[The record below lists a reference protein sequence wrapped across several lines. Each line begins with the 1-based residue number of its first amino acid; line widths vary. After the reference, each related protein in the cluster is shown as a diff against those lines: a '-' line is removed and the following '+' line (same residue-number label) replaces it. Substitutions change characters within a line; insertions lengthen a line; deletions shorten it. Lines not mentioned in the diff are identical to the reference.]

1 MKQLQQLFIVA
12 LLLSVNALLA
22 QNKVAL
28 HSNGVSSFFTGANPF
43 QEAYTAAVD
52 GDTIYLPGGT
62 YALPDNIDKHIVV
75 YGSGHHPDYTA
86 VMGKTILTGYINLYS
101 GAAKSHFEGLSFTRL
116 YYGAVADSVVVKRCK
131 LTSVDFGGHASVGTQ
146 IIENVIEG
154 IAGTGSVNTV
164 IANNII
170 KKDGYDVIYNFN
182 NNAWIHNNIIVAKGH
197 SVNYRNYYM
206 LSNITNCLFDNNI
219 IFNEGN
225 RVDNVLRDN
234 VLNNTFKN
242 NVFNGNPNLSLN
254 TGENNF
260 FGVASN
266 SFFTN
271 YTGIVFNYEEDFHLL
286 NPASYIGTTGN
297 EVGIYGGFAPAKVGM
312 IPTNPHIQLKDIAPA
327 TDANGDLQ
335 IQIQVEAQN
344 Q

>member
-28 HSNGVSSFFTGANPF
+28 HSNGVSSFFTGASPL
-43 QEAYTAAVD
+43 QEAYIAAID

-62 YALPDNIDKHIVV
+62 YALPANIDKRIVV
-75 YGSGHHPDYTA
+75 YGNGVHPDYTT
-86 VMGKTILTGYINLYS
+86 VMGKTILTGDINLYS
-101 GAAKSHFEGLSFTRL
+101 GAAKSHFEGLSLSRL
-116 YYGAVADSVVVKRCK
+116 NYHAVADSVVVKRCQ
-131 LTSVDFGGHASVGTQ
+131 LTSVIFGGHASVGTQ

-170 KKDGYDVIYNFN
+170 KKDGYNVIADFS
-182 NNAWIHNNIIVAKGH
+182 NAWIHNNIIVAKGH

-206 LSNITNCLFDNNI
+206 LSNITNCLFDNNV
-219 IFNEGN
+219 IFSEGN
-225 RVDNVLRDN
+225 RVNNVLNN

-242 NVFNGNPNLSLN
+242 NVFNGNPSLSLN
-254 TGENNF
+254 TAENNF

-271 YTGIVFNYEEDFHLL
+271 YSGITFDYAEDFHLL
-286 NPASYIGTTGN
+286 NPTSYIGTTGN
-297 EVGIYGGFAPAKVGM
+297 EVGIYGGFTPAKAGM
-312 IPTNPHIQLKDIAPA
+312 IPVNPHIQLKDIAPA